1 MNGHVR
7 YPQLRSAVF
16 AVDGPF
22 LTDGFF
28 ADRALADKLR
38 AAVFTEPAFPVG
50 GCIGTFGANEAA
62 FHNKKLI
69 IQNQDNRTFYFW
81 DGRVKEERLPL
92 KGMVYASM
100 FGAMTAVGALISIPL
115 QPVPITLQTFF
126 LYLAAALLGGTLGAL
141 SQIVYV
147 LLGVLMG
154 PTGGYLT
161 GFIFAA
167 FVIGKLVETRK
178 NAGFPWLVLSMLA
191 GGIILYTLGVLQL
204 MVVADLSP
212 AKAVAAGV
220 LPFAPGDILK
230 IVAAAAMAIKIRGR
244 INI

>member
-1 MNGHVR
+1 V
-7 YPQLRSAVF
+7 
-16 AVDGPF
+16 
-22 LTDGFF
+22 
-28 ADRALADKLR
+28 
-38 AAVFTEPAFPVG
+38 
-50 GCIGTFGANEAA
+50 
-62 FHNKKLI
+62 
-69 IQNQDNRTFYFW
+69 
-81 DGRVKEERLPL
+81 
-92 KGMVYASM
+92 
-100 FGAMTAVGALISIPL
+100 
-115 QPVPITLQTFF
+115 
-126 LYLAAALLGGTLGAL
+126 LLGVLGLPVFSGGKAG
-141 SQIVYV
+141 
-147 LLGVLMG
+147 LGVLMG